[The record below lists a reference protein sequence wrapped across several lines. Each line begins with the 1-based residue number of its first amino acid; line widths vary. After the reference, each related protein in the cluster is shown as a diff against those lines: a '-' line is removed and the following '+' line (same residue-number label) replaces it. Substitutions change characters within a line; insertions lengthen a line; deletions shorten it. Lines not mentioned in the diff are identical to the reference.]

1 MPKPANRP
9 AVFVLLS
16 LFLPACTVGGGSP
29 GASPAGGPPG
39 RGGARGA
46 GGPVPVVT
54 ARAVQKT
61 VPVVVPAVGTVEA
74 ASSVQIRSQVTGQ
87 LTAIHFTEGRD
98 VRQGDPLFSL
108 DPRPFQSA
116 LLQAQAVLARD
127 SATLLNGQAQQSR
140 NDALFQKGL
149 LARDVYESQR
159 ASVAS
164 LAATVEADKAAVETA
179 RLNLKYTDIT
189 APISGRTGALGAHV
203 GDLVRA
209 NDTTPLVVIN
219 QTAPIYVTFSV
230 PGRFLSDIRRYQ
242 SRKPLSV
249 IATPPQALGDDN
261 AAPAGNGQTS
271 QPGSAAGAPGEG
283 QALTSGA
290 ARGVLTFIDNAV
302 DSTTAMIRLKATFP
316 NSDAQLWPGAFVQ
329 VALDLTMQ
337 ADAVVVPST
346 AVQASQDGQYVYLVK
361 ADRTVEM
368 RPVRVERLQ
377 GSEAVIASG
386 VAAGD
391 IVVTDGHLRLT
402 PGARVSERGATG
414 SESGPAPPGA
424 GARGAGPGEGR
435 GPGGDQAGRGR

>member
-1 MPKPANRP
+1 MPKHARP
-9 AVFVLLS
+9 SAAFVLCS
-16 LFLPACTVGGGSP
+16 LFLTSCTAGGDSP
-29 GASPAGGPPG
+29 GAAPAGGAPG
-39 RGGARGA
+39 RGGRGA

-74 ASSVQIRSQVTGQ
+74 VSSVQIRSQVTGQ

-127 SATLLNGQAQQSR
+127 AATLQNAKSQQSR
-140 NDALFQKGL
+140 ADALFQKGL
-149 LARDVYESQR
+149 LARDQYESLR
-159 ASVAS
+159 ASAEA
-164 LAATVEADKAAVETA
+164 LTATIEADKAAIETA

-242 SRKPLSV
+242 ARKPLSV
-249 IATPPQALGDDN
+249 IAMPPQALGDDN
-261 AAPAGNGQTS
+261 AAPADAGRVS
-271 QPGSAAGAPGEG
+271 QPGGAASVPGEG
-283 QALTSGA
+283 PALQSGA

-316 NSDAQLWPGAFVQ
+316 NGHAQLWPGAFVQ
-329 VALDLTMQ
+329 VALDLTLQ

-346 AVQASQDGQYVYLVK
+346 AVQLSQDGQYVYLVK
-361 ADRTVEM
+361 TDRTVEM
-368 RPVRVERLQ
+368 RPVKVERLQ
-377 GSEAVIASG
+377 GGDAVIASG

-391 IVVTDGHLRLT
+391 VVVIDGHLRLT
-402 PGARVSERGATG
+402 PGARVSERGAPGT
-414 SESGPAPPGA
+414 ESGSSPPGT
-424 GARGAGPGEGR
+424 GTPGAGPGEGR